1 MWFNLQTCRVKIWL
15 VVLFFAIVIIIGGV
29 LAYRNHQNNVKRA
42 EQILIQKRTERE
54 SLRSGLRDLEGTINN
69 LHSRHRPNNL
79 HDVERDLMRRTRSVD
94 PFSPTK
100 DAEKKETDGKA
111 VEGGEKCNMC
121 VSCEKR
127 DISVKALP
135 NHDVCAFCKRL
146 NEICSEPTEKAEM
159 QEKLDQILTTAKDN
173 QAKIGG
179 LSFEETEKAIL
190 AKLDRILNNQKI
202 DSDSDSG
209 RDSDTDSDEEPNK
222 SKKRKVDSDEFAKI
236 ASPQSNK
243 RRLDSGGDE
252 DGDGAAKR
260 KKSDEPAACEP
271 SAPST
276 ASTASTTAT
285 SVSPTTT
292 TPAVGAPTTTTP
304 SVGASTTAPAP
315 TTTTPSVGASTTAP
329 APTPTTTTPSVDAST
344 TASAPT
350 TTTPS
355 VDAVPSSPTGSAS
368 TAPPAAASEATA
380 TTSSAA
386 PPVSVSTI
394 TTPATVTDAA
404 ACATMP
410 AQTNAVNTTQPVPS
424 DDATTEKKT
433 VK

>member
-15 VVLFFAIVIIIGGV
+15 VILFFAIVIIIGGV

-42 EQILIQKRTERE
+42 EQILIQKRSERE
-54 SLRSGLRDLEGTINN
+54 TLRSGLRDLEGTINN
-69 LHSRHRPNNL
+69 LHSRHRPTNL

-100 DAEKKETDGKA
+100 DAEKKEADGT
-111 VEGGEKCNMC
+111 EGEKCNMC

-209 RDSDTDSDEEPNK
+209 RDSDTDSDEESNK
-222 SKKRKVDSDEFAKI
+222 SKKRKVDGDEFAQI
-236 ASPQSNK
+236 ASPQPTNK
-243 RRLDSGGDE
+243 RRLDSGDE
-252 DGDGAAKR
+252 DGAAKR
-260 KKSDEPAACEP
+260 KKTDEQPVATCE
-271 SAPST
+271 SSTPST
-276 ASTASTTAT
+276 STTAT
-285 SVSPTTT
+285 SASPTTT
-292 TPAVGAPTTTTP
+292 TPTTAAAPTATTP
-304 SVGASTTAPAP
+304 SVGASTTA
-315 TTTTPSVGASTTAP
+315 TAQ
-329 APTPTTTTPSVDAST
+329 TTTTPSVDAAAAVS
-344 TASAPT
+344 TAST

-355 VDAVPSSPTGSAS
+355 VDTAAAVS
-368 TAPPAAASEATA
+368 TAPPAAATEATVTTPAPSTAASTA

-386 PPVSVSTI
+386 PPATVPTT
-394 TTPATVTDAA
+394 TTPTTAPVTTTTEAVADAA
-404 ACATMP
+404 ACDTKSP
-410 AQTNAVNTTQPVPS
+410 AQTSATTTQPVTT
-424 DDATTEKKT
+424 DDATAEKKT
-433 VK
+433 VKQ

>member
-222 SKKRKVDSDEFAKI
+222 SKKRKVDSDEFAQI

-243 RRLDSGGDE
+243 RRLDSGDE

-276 ASTASTTAT
+276 ASTASTTVAT

-329 APTPTTTTPSVDAST
+329 APTTTTPSVDAST

-368 TAPPAAASEATA
+368 TTPPAAASEATA

-410 AQTNAVNTTQPVPS
+410 AQTNAANTQPVPS

>member
-15 VVLFFAIVIIIGGV
+15 VILFFAIVIIIGGV

-42 EQILIQKRTERE
+42 EQILIQKRSERE
-54 SLRSGLRDLEGTINN
+54 TLRSGLRDLEGTINN
-69 LHSRHRPNNL
+69 LHSRHRPTNL

-100 DAEKKETDGKA
+100 DAEKKEADGT
-111 VEGGEKCNMC
+111 EGEKCNMC

-209 RDSDTDSDEEPNK
+209 RDSDTDSDEESNK
-222 SKKRKVDSDEFAKI
+222 SKKRKVDGDEFAQI

-243 RRLDSGGDE
+243 RRLDSGDE

-276 ASTASTTAT
+276 ASTASTTVAT

-292 TPAVGAPTTTTP
+292 TPAVG
-304 SVGASTTAPAP
+304 AP

-368 TAPPAAASEATA
+368 TTPPAAASEATA

-394 TTPATVTDAA
+394 TPATVTDAA

-410 AQTNAVNTTQPVPS
+410 AQTNAANTQPVPS